1 MNDFSKN
8 VYLAVQKIPRGKVTN
23 YGCIAFMAGKPRAA
37 RGVGFVLHRNPDPV
51 RTPCHRV
58 VFKDGS
64 LCAGYVFGGPD
75 VQRRL
80 LEEEGVA
87 FLPDGRVDMEQC
99 GWFGGVTPWDGN
111 KKALCSGDAPEHSG
125 FVTRTF

>member
-37 RGVGFVLHRNPDPV
+37 RGVGFVLHRNPD
-51 RTPCHRV
+51 
-58 VFKDGS
+58 
-64 LCAGYVFGGPD
+64 
-75 VQRRL
+75 QRRL

-99 GWFGGVTPWDGN
+99 GWFGDETP
-111 KKALCSGDAPEHSG
+111 
-125 FVTRTF
+125 